1 MPPLS
6 ASALGELRSLVAEAS
21 KDPSV
26 LNAPELRE
34 LRDLMVKL
42 GAKVPEPKPAAA
54 PAAAP
59 AGNEDLRD
67 AECVDEPDV
76 AEQEMAD
83 ANAGEPSEEA
93 RSAAHGSL
101 TARADSRCARRPSRR
116 RRTPRAPPL
125 RQLPAA
131 TGPRQW

>member
-6 ASALGELRSLVAEAS
+6 ASALGELRALVAEAN
-21 KDPSV
+21 KDPNV

-42 GAKVPEPKPAAA
+42 GASIPAPKPAA
-54 PAAAP
+54 AAAP

-67 AECVDEPDV
+67 GECVDQPDV

-93 RSAAHGSL
+93 CSAARKPNCL
-101 TARADSRCARRPSRR
+101 
-116 RRTPRAPPL
+116 L
-125 RQLPAA
+125 
-131 TGPRQW
+131 

>member
-6 ASALGELRSLVAEAS
+6 ASALGELRALVAEAS
-21 KDPSV
+21 KDPAV

-42 GAKVPEPKPAAA
+42 GAKVPEPVKPAA
-54 PAAAP
+54 PAAP

-67 AECVDEPDV
+67 GECVDQPDV

-93 RSAAHGSL
+93 CSAARKPNCL
-101 TARADSRCARRPSRR
+101 
-116 RRTPRAPPL
+116 L
-125 RQLPAA
+125 
-131 TGPRQW
+131 

>member
-6 ASALGELRSLVAEAS
+6 ASALGELRALVAEAS

-26 LNAPELRE
+26 LHAPELRE

-42 GAKVPEPKPAAA
+42 GAKVPEPSAKPAA
-54 PAAAP
+54 AAAP

-83 ANAGEPSEEA
+83 GNAGEPSEEA
-93 RSAAHGSL
+93 R
-101 TARADSRCARRPSRR
+101 ARGKPNCCGR
-116 RRTPRAPPL
+116 
-125 RQLPAA
+125 
-131 TGPRQW
+131 